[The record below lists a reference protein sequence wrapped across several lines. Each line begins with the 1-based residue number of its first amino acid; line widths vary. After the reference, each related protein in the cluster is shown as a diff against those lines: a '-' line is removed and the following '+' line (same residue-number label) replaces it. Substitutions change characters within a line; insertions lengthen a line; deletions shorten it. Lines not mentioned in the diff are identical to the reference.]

1 MFFYKMSEHALLK
14 IINTPFNITRD
25 NIIGLK
31 GRFPYI
37 EEGQDGRSSSLY
49 SGKIVSITDNNK
61 YKIHF
66 DDGDRGIISFE
77 DVKNYINKDD
87 IDNIFKFDT
96 KDKDNMG
103 RINGKITVKNIL
115 CKNNCSCGYIS
126 KKIFLEDNKTSY
138 NFNKSCE
145 ITYNFEDIPYISDLN
160 ITFGEKVKNVKV
172 SILKIMDKKTRLL
185 ENINITNINE
195 DSNIDFDCNIKWI
208 KIVVQSKTDIKNI
221 KVFFNPIKN
230 SIIEDYDKI
239 YNIKNPIMIPSDNED
254 FCDLYITHKEIKS
267 ESLEDEKLYIPI
279 EKHFLKVFG
288 KDNPL
293 LGAYNFAIKNKQLY
307 KEKPYIR
314 LLCNKEILPIIVNL
328 ILGKFKK
335 PINIKNIIEVY
346 KIAKEYM
353 INIII
358 TKIEDIISN
367 LEIDELIN
375 LYSKKLN
382 KNNTKKL
389 YYIIVKNIKKKITKS
404 ELESILIDNYDN
416 KKTNPD
422 ITTLLLEIMI
432 LNKNE

>member
-1 MFFYKMSEHALLK
+1 MTLNALLK
-14 IINTPFNITRD
+14 IIDNPLNITKE

-31 GRFPYI
+31 GQFPYT
-37 EEGQDGRSSSLY
+37 EEGQENNSSSLY
-49 SGKIVSITDNNK
+49 PGKIVSITDNNR
-61 YKIHF
+61 YEIHF
-66 DDGDRGIISFE
+66 DDGDKGTISFE
-77 DVKNYINKDD
+77 DAKNYIKKNDT
-87 IDNIFKFDT
+87 DNIFKFDT

-138 NFNKSCE
+138 NFNKTSE
-145 ITYNFEDIPYISDLN
+145 ITYNFEDIPYISYLK
-160 ITFGEKVKNVKV
+160 IMFGNKIKNVKV

-185 ENINITNINE
+185 ENIDIININQ
-195 DSNIDFDCNIKWI
+195 DSNIDCYCNVKWI
-208 KIVVQSKTDIKNI
+208 KIVIKSSTDIKNI
-221 KVFFNPIKN
+221 KVFFNPVKN
-230 SIIEDYDKI
+230 SIIKDYDNI
-239 YNIKNPIMIPSDNED
+239 YNIYNPIMIPSDNID

-267 ESLEDEKLYIPI
+267 ESLEDKNLYIPI

-314 LLCNKEILPIIVNL
+314 LLCKKEVLPIIVNL
-328 ILGKFKK
+328 MLGKFKK

-353 INIII
+353 INIIV

-367 LEIDELIN
+367 LEFNELIN

-382 KNNTKKL
+382 KNDTKKL
-389 YYIIVKNIKKKITKS
+389 YYIIVKNIKKKITISK
-404 ELESILIDNYDN
+404 LENMLIDSYENND
-416 KKTNPD
+416 TNPD
-422 ITTLLLEIMI
+422 ITTLLLEIII